1 MTPSVV
7 EEGLR
12 FVVNLNPIVRLC
24 GIALLAQIPDPHQE
38 ADYQSSRERTGNY
51 WPKPDFADIFGSTH
65 DCFLL
70 PQQGWCSPSRS
81 SDFSIVRALNSG
93 VAFGNKLKCQCGYR

>member
-38 ADYQSSRERTGNY
+38 ADYQSNREQTGNHR
-51 WPKPDFADIFGSTH
+51 PQPGFADSFDSVHGFVLFYSGNAGQ
-65 DCFLL
+65 LR
-70 PQQGWCSPSRS
+70 RS
-81 SDFSIVRALNSG
+81 SNFSIVRASDSRLAS
-93 VAFGNKLKCQCGYR
+93 GNKLECQCGYR

>member
-38 ADYQSSRERTGNY
+38 ADYQSNVSFRQGCEASLCKIEAVAEGRLCGDVIS
-51 WPKPDFADIFGSTH
+51 KQGVHVVADAIA
-65 DCFLL
+65 
-70 PQQGWCSPSRS
+70 Q
-81 SDFSIVRALNSG
+81 IVADSAHTFQP
-93 VAFGNKLKCQCGYR
+93 VD

>member
-1 MTPSVV
+1 MTLSVV

-38 ADYQSSRERTGNY
+38 ADYQSSREQTGNR
-51 WPKPDFADIFGSTH
+51 WPQPGFANIFDSVHGL
-65 DCFLL
+65 FLS
-70 PQQGWCSPSRS
+70 QRQAC
-81 SDFSIVRALNSG
+81 
-93 VAFGNKLKCQCGYR
+93 